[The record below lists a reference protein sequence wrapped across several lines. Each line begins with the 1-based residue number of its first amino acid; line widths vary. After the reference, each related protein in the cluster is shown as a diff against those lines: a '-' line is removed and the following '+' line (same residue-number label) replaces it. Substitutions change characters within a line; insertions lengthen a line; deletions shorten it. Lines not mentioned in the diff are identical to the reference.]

1 MIIQKKC
8 WIFLFIVHKI
18 PTFSTGF
25 ISCAENSWSFLPP
38 QKQQWWGISYTNNN
52 SSLKIH
58 NCSFFLFPLFSSWC
72 RQDFQSAKYIP
83 QLKVHTPIK
92 GGKGLVSAKTALF
105 WGVENFRNY
114 FLISKQLLDIV
125 FSSDITIKNDQNNH
139 KQP

>member
-38 QKQQWWGISYTNNN
+38 QKRQWWGISYTNNN

-58 NCSFFLFPLFSSWC
+58 NCSFFLFPLFSIVVSS
-72 RQDFQSAKYIP
+72 RFSKR
-83 QLKVHTPIK
+83 KVHTPIK
-92 GGKGLVSAKTALF
+92 RGKGLVSAKTAIF
-105 WGVENFRNY
+105 WGVGNFRNY